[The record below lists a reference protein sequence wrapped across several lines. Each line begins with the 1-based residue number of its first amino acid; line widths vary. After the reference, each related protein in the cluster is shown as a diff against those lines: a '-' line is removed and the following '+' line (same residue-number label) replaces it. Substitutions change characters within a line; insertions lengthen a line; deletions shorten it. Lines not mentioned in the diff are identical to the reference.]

1 MTDAIEAL
9 CKRIN
14 EHRPGDPF
22 THEHSL
28 AFIAD
33 LISENGAVSAL
44 LQRCWCR
51 KAKEKAGQP
60 GRLKTGAFGLLAVG
74 RQRPASGRAARRRI
88 RLPVADQPD
97 EALGGEDE
105 DEAVPLTG
113 FGSYTYTPTS
123 AYDIFAHNEAAKL
136 RKEGRALTAETWR
149 AVGAAWRALSTERQA
164 VYKQQLLANVTFANS
179 RLLSSRCAYQCPVG
193 ASGLAH
199 CEGCD
204 RADVSGHPECFLAR
218 LEQRCGDD
226 GHACEACYLCPRCL
240 QQHLRALCLE
250 PPAPSEAQLAAI
262 ERLVGGQPLQ
272 VQLAGARNAGLQ
284 GAARV
289 VLEKHVEALRLLAD
303 DARLQDSSAY
313 ANVHGAVNGLLI
325 AEFFRDGS
333 RFAIYNPAV
342 HPTAA
347 PHSLPFIATQ
357 ETGQS
362 RCSL

>member
-1 MTDAIEAL
+1 M
-9 CKRIN
+9 
-14 EHRPGDPF
+14 
-22 THEHSL
+22 
-28 AFIAD
+28 
-33 LISENGAVSAL
+33 

-51 KAKEKAGQP
+51 KAKEKVGQP
-60 GRLKTGAFGLLAVG
+60 GRLKTGALGFLNVG
-74 RQRPASGRAARRRI
+74 RQRLASGRAARRRI
-88 RLPVADQPD
+88 QLPVADHPE
-97 EALGGEDE
+97 EALGGEGE

-113 FGSYTYTPTS
+113 FGSYTFTPNS

-149 AVGAAWRALSTERQA
+149 ALGAAWRALSTERQA
-164 VYKQQLLANVTFANS
+164 AYKQQLLANVTYANS
-179 RLLSSRCAYQCPVG
+179 RLLSSCCAYQCPDG

-204 RADVSGHPECFLAR
+204 RAEVSGHPECFLAR
-218 LEQRCGDD
+218 LEQQCGDD
-226 GHACEACYLCPRCL
+226 GQLHVKRGLRLAEAEAEASGWLRARRKVRVPIVHHLTRPLASMLGEHACEACYLCPRCL

-272 VQLAGARNAGLQ
+272 AQLAGARNAGLQ

-333 RFAIYNPAV
+333 RFAIYN
-342 HPTAA
+342 
-347 PHSLPFIATQ
+347 L
-357 ETGQS
+357 
-362 RCSL
+362 